1 MTMTLCVTTCAF
13 NIRRAAMYVLYG
25 DAELFLPYCASLKEK
40 RKHIQSITARVR
52 KRFNVSIGEAACHD
66 LWQRSVLGF
75 AAVCSSHTAADSILQ
90 AIRETIE
97 QHEEACELIAFSSQ
111 IIKMFHD

>member
-1 MTMTLCVTTCAF
+1 
-13 NIRRAAMYVLYG
+13 MYVLYG
-25 DAELFLPYCASLKEK
+25 DAELFLPYSESLKEK
-40 RKHIQSITARVR
+40 RKHIQSITARIR

-75 AAVCSSHTAADSILQ
+75 AAVCSSNAEADFILQ

-97 QHEEACELIAFSSQ
+97 QHAEACELISFNRQ
-111 IIKMFHD
+111 IIKMLPSN